1 MKVLQYVTLSGDLC
15 IREGKRDNYIAVYS
29 SKRTMHPYISIAEPK
44 LEIRALQRLKQQKK
58 TFGTSQR
65 HDGRA
70 SQEQESIGRKPGY
83 LAP

>member
-1 MKVLQYVTLSGDLC
+1 MTSALE
-15 IREGKRDNYIAVYS
+15 RERETTIYS
-29 SKRTMHPYISIAEPK
+29 SKRTMHPYVLSIAEPK

-58 TFGTSQR
+58 TFGTSQG

-70 SQEQESIGRKPGY
+70 SQKQESIGRKPGY